1 MNVFDKQIQRLK
13 IYVLK
18 EERSLLTEMIIVFT
32 QLLLFEGMKQAMRN
46 TRRSV
51 GGVPV
56 CFRKIQRFSSRHSSL
71 FSTTKPFTVYLT
83 LKFSTMISSAEL
95 TD

>member
-1 MNVFDKQIQRLK
+1 MCPQRRE
-13 IYVLK
+13 IVI
-18 EERSLLTEMIIVFT
+18 RGNGDVFT
-32 QLLLFEGMKQAMRN
+32 QLLLFEGMKQTMRN

-56 CFRKIQRFSSRHSSL
+56 CFRKSQRFLSRHSSP
-71 FSTTKPFTVYLT
+71 FSTTKSVTFYST
-83 LKFSTMISSAEL
+83 LKFSTIISSDEL

>member
-1 MNVFDKQIQRLK
+1 MSSGEK
-13 IYVLK
+13 
-18 EERSLLTEMIIVFT
+18 SLLVEMVIVFT
-32 QLLLFEGMKQAMRN
+32 QLLLFEGMKQTMRN

>member
-56 CFRKIQRFSSRHSSL
+56 CFRKIQRFLSRHSSL
-71 FSTTKPFTVYLT
+71 LSTTKPVTVYSI
-83 LKFSTMISSAEL
+83 LKFSTMISSDEL

>member
-1 MNVFDKQIQRLK
+1 MFDKQIRRLK
-13 IYVLK
+13 ICVLK
-18 EERSLLTEMIIVFT
+18 GEKSLFVEMVIVFT
-32 QLLLFEGMKQAMRN
+32 QLLLFEGMKQTMRN

-56 CFRKIQRFSSRHSSL
+56 CFRKIQRFLSRHSSL
-71 FSTTKPFTVYLT
+71 LSTTKPVTVYST
-83 LKFSTMISSAEL
+83 LKFSTMIFSDEL

>member
-1 MNVFDKQIQRLK
+1 MFDKQIRRLK
-13 IYVLK
+13 ICVLK
-18 EERSLLTEMIIVFT
+18 GEKSLFVEMVIVFT
-32 QLLLFEGMKQAMRN
+32 QLLLFEGMKQTMRN

-56 CFRKIQRFSSRHSSL
+56 CFRKIQRFLSRHSSL
-71 FSTTKPFTVYLT
+71 LSTTKPVTVYST
-83 LKFSTMISSAEL
+83 LKFSIMIFSDEL